1 MIPFQLQF
9 DPAEIPSLA
18 AQFDYPQ
25 DEAFFKEMRPNVDQR
40 GYFTKAE
47 FLKVCEWK
55 TMRSKSLV
63 DQNSESDIAAIT
75 KVCLSTDNER
85 LRIGSLLLLDGVQ
98 FPTASVVLHFFHR
111 NQYPILDFRALA
123 ALGFAKTPTYTF
135 EFWNAYVAYTRTL
148 AEQHK
153 VDMRTLDKALWQW
166 SKNKNK

>member
-1 MIPFQLQF
+1 MTNFQLQF

-25 DEAFFKEMRPNVDQR
+25 DETFFQEMRPNVEQR
-40 GYFTKAE
+40 GYFTKQE
-47 FLKVCEWK
+47 FLKVCAWK
-55 TMRSKSLV
+55 TVRSKSRV

-85 LRIGSLLLLDGVQ
+85 LRIGALLLLDGVQ

-111 NQYPILDFRALA
+111 DPYPILDFRALE
-123 ALGFAKTPTYTF
+123 ALGVDKTPTYTF
-135 EFWNAYVAYTRTL
+135 DFWNAYVTHTRTL
-148 AEQHK
+148 AEQHD

-166 SKNKNK
+166 SKNNNK